1 MKKQLQPIDAEA
13 VLEEHSFKK
22 TPLRLM
28 LLEVLSL
35 SSIPLPVTVLKRKT
49 KKLGVDVGTI
59 YRALHAFVE
68 AEIVTELNVDKT
80 KVLYELNRPQ
90 SHVHHIVCDSCNAV
104 ESIAFCVKS
113 LDLQVVKQS
122 RQFKK
127 VHSHQLAFV
136 GTCRKCL
143 RAVR

>member
-13 VLEEHSFKK
+13 LLQEYGFKK
-22 TPLRLM
+22 TPLRIL

-35 SSIPLPVTVLKRKT
+35 SPIPLAVAKLQRKT
-49 KKLGVDVGTI
+49 KKVGADPATL

-68 AEIVTELNVDKT
+68 EGIVTEITVDKT
-80 KVLYELNRPQ
+80 KVLYQLNTDN
-90 SHVHHIVCDSCNAV
+90 HLHHIVCDSCNTV
-104 ESIAFCVKS
+104 ESISFCVKS
-113 LDLQVVKQS
+113 IDKQVVEYSK
-122 RQFKK
+122 QFKK
-127 VHSHQLAFV
+127 IHGHQLSFI

>member
-13 VLEEHSFKK
+13 VLEEHGFKK
-22 TPLRLM
+22 TPLRLL

-35 SSIPLPVTVLKRKT
+35 SAIPLPVTVLKRKT
-49 KKLGVDVGTI
+49 KKLGADVVTI

-68 AEIVTELNVDKT
+68 AELVTELNVDKT

-90 SHVHHIVCDSCNAV
+90 SHVHHIVCDSCSAV

-113 LDLQVVKQS
+113 LDQQVVKQS